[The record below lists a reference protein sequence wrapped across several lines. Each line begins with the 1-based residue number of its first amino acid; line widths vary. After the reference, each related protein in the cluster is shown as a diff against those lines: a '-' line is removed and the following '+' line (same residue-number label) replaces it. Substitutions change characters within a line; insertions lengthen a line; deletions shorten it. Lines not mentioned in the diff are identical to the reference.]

1 MLQHGDSQPI
11 WCLPT
16 PCACYCTVGLDP
28 PGRWPPQ
35 AAALSWRRMLWKP
48 SLPWAVSNSWLVHYH
63 SPTMTLACLV
73 TPTSSTIFA
82 QQGTDAAYPLSCPTN
97 PRLINLS
104 YPLFSTAVRAGNS
117 IIRKTEFFTAAT
129 YCHSPGYPV
138 ITPVLLNTSGCSRVV
153 KMLQLE
159 IGGIQPQQS
168 WYPHASCQNL
178 AGFVKFF
185 VISAYLSS
193 TTMHLLELG
202 DKNQIYPSWSP

>member
-1 MLQHGDSQPI
+1 MPSTLESAACACTCSNMATVNPSDACQ
-11 WCLPT
+11 L
-16 PCACYCTVGLDP
+16 CACYCTVGLDP

-35 AAALSWRRMLWKP
+35 AVALSRRRMLWKP

-63 SPTMTLACLV
+63 SPTMTHACQV

-82 QQGTDAAYPLSCPTN
+82 QQGTGAAYPLSCPTN

-104 YPLFSTAVRAGNS
+104 YPLFSPTAVNS

-129 YCHSPGYPV
+129 YCHSPSYPV
-138 ITPVLLNTSGCSRVV
+138 ITPVLLNTSGCSCVV
-153 KMLQLE
+153 KMLQL
-159 IGGIQPQQS
+159 GIDGI
-168 WYPHASCQNL
+168 QNL

-193 TTMHLLELG
+193 TTMHLLELD
-202 DKNQIYPSWSP
+202 DKNQIVPSWSP